1 MLLKVFTFL
10 KKLFKFDTSSI
21 KVEDVVESARMSVK
35 VELVL
40 FEGVGIAQLQNLKKR
55 IISER
60 NT

>member
-1 MLLKVFTFL
+1 MLLK
-10 KKLFKFDTSSI
+10 LFTSSI